1 MTASPVLLGLDFGGT
16 KIAVAVCGLAG
27 DRLGSA
33 TIASGGEHGAQA
45 SFGAGIRAAR
55 ELLQSA
61 APGAPLAAVG
71 VSTFGIPFE
80 DRVELAPAIGGWG
93 ELAIGAELRAA
104 FPGAAIAMATDAKA
118 AALAEARWGALAGC
132 DPALYLNLGTGLSA
146 ALVIGGQV
154 VARRER
160 RRRRDRL

>member
-1 MTASPVLLGLDFGGT
+1 MPWNAPAASPVLLGLDFGGT

-45 SFGAGIRAAR
+45 SFGAGIRAVR
-55 ELLQSA
+55 ELLESA
-61 APGAPLAAVG
+61 APGAPLAAVE

-93 ELAIGAELRAA
+93 QLAIARSCAPPSRGRPSRWPPTPRRPPWPRPAGAR
-104 FPGAAIAMATDAKA
+104 
-118 AALAEARWGALAGC
+118 
-132 DPALYLNLGTGLSA
+132 
-146 ALVIGGQV
+146 
-154 VARRER
+154 
-160 RRRRDRL
+160 